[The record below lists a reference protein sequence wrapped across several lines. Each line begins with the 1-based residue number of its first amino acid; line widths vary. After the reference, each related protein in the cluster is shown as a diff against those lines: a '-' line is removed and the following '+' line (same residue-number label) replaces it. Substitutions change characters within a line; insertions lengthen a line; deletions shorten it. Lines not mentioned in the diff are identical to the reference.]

1 MEIEHIL
8 QTFQNTIK
16 QELNKLV
23 LETEKPKLHHNHP
36 PVNYIVND
44 CPYCKKHGNVFYKN

>member
-1 MEIEHIL
+1 MEIEQIL

-23 LETEKPKLHHNHP
+23 TEKPKIYHNHP
-36 PVNYIVND
+36 PVKYIVND
-44 CPYCKKHGNVFYKN
+44 CPYCKKYGNCFYKN

>member
-16 QELNKLV
+16 QELNKLI
-23 LETEKPKLHHNHP
+23 LETEKPSIYHNHP

-44 CPYCKKHGNVFYKN
+44 CPYCKQHGNVFHKN